1 MRLQD
6 IMKLTTFLSATFAAL
21 WLTSSVYAQ
30 SSGFKGTVL
39 ETMSAANYTYAEIDT
54 GKAKLW
60 IAGPQTKI
68 KKGDTIN
75 TPVGFEM
82 KDFKSP
88 SLKRT
93 FPSIFFVGEINTG
106 EGNVKQALPPGHP
119 PTNPNNSHPGV
130 ADAIDAHGLGKKIP
144 SPIKNFEGI
153 TKAPDG
159 LTVQELLD
167 KAGDLGGKTVRFRA
181 RIVKVNKHIMG
192 RNWYHLQDG
201 TGKGTNA
208 DITVT
213 SSEAAALG
221 DVVLVE
227 GTVALNRDF
236 GLGYKYPVMVEKAK
250 LAIEKE

>member
-1 MRLQD
+1 
-6 IMKLTTFLSATFAAL
+6 MKTTIIAM
-21 WLTSSVYAQ
+21 LTSLIATAAFAQ
-30 SSGFKGTVL
+30 SSGFKGKVL

-60 IAGPQTKI
+60 IAGPQTEI

-93 FPSIFFVGEINTG
+93 FPSIFFVGEINKG

-119 PTNPNNSHPGV
+119 PTTGKDTHPGV
-130 ADAIDAHGLGKKIP
+130 ADAIDAHDLGKKIP
-144 SPIKNFEGI
+144 SPVKNFEGI
-153 TKAPDG
+153 IKAPNG
-159 LTVQELLD
+159 FTVEELLE
-167 KAGDLGGKTVRFRA
+167 KAKDHGGKTVRFRA

-192 RNWYHLQDG
+192 RNWYHFQDG
-201 TGKGTNA
+201 TGKDGNA

-213 SSEAAALG
+213 STEVAALG

-227 GTVALNRDF
+227 GTLALNRDF
-236 GLGYKYPVMVEKAK
+236 GLGYKYPVMVEQAK